1 MRSSS
6 MVIHAQ
12 IWASAVHRDQRR
24 QALVETMTREILLHR
39 AAALHLINDEISLVC
54 KGKAPSEQLLLSIL
68 ATTVETRGQWQPV
81 GRHKPIP
88 HPFRISHMPKGWDFL
103 MVEYNRTH
111 IAGLFDLVARHG
123 GLGALKSRPVA
134 KVIAIL
140 DVLIAAMELRAPVE
154 PWVEVDEVAGL
165 VADLSLNVLE
175 AEAQLAPQTELRP
188 ERRETRAPGSS
199 LPQLQVLIGTTCLLA
214 SVLDRL
220 QRAVAVGYALPRG
233 KLRNINFMALVG
245 ESTALHHA
253 IFSVPQEYA
262 AGGPLYEP
270 VRLVTLIFDVGV
282 LFPQPPALGLLGR
295 LVRMARAALEYSGC
309 LEYVHDESAEA
320 LIWIL
325 FVVGVAA
332 TGMPERDWFT
342 ERLSWLT
349 HSVEWSDVKELLM
362 SYVWAPDAMDETAM
376 DLWNEVRSYGSLL

>member
-1 MRSSS
+1 

-24 QALVETMTREILLHR
+24 QAFVESTNREVLSHR
-39 AAALHLINDEISLVC
+39 AEALHLINEEISLVC

-68 ATTVETRGQWQPV
+68 ATTVEPRGQRQAV
-81 GRHKPIP
+81 GMYKPIP

-103 MVEYNRTH
+103 MVEYNQTH
-111 IAGLFDLVARHG
+111 TTGLFDLVAQLG
-123 GLGALKSRPVA
+123 GLGTLKSRQVA

-140 DVLIAAMELRAPVE
+140 DVMMAAMELRAPVE
-154 PWVEVDEVAGL
+154 RWVEVDEIASL

-175 AEAQLAPQTELRP
+175 PEPQLELQAELRP
-188 ERRETRAPGSS
+188 ERQETRAPGSS
-199 LPQLQVLIGTTCLLA
+199 LSELQLLIGATSLLA

-220 QRAVAVGYALPRG
+220 QRVVAVGYALPRG
-233 KLRNINFMALVG
+233 RLRNINFTALAG

-253 IFSVPQEYA
+253 ILSVPQEYA
-262 AGGPLYEP
+262 AGGPLHEP
-270 VRLVTLIFDVGV
+270 IRLVTLIFDVGV

-309 LEYVHDESAEA
+309 LEYIHHESADA

-332 TGMPERDWFT
+332 IGMPERDWFT

-349 HSVEWSDVKELLM
+349 HSVEEWSEVKELLM

-376 DLWNEVRSYGSLL
+376 DLWNEVRNYGSLL